1 MTNRPAALV
10 ACIIALILA
19 FMPVARAM
27 APAPSM
33 TGASGSA
40 RDSFGFVVCQPGGAV
55 DEGTD
60 NALPSHG
67 CDHCLTQAGVALPP
81 TDQVLL
87 SRIDASVTRIAWGHG
102 AEHGKPARWPAAQAR
117 APPLG

>member
-27 APAPSM
+27 APAPGM
-33 TGASGSA
+33 IGASDSA
-40 RDSFGFVVCQPGGAV
+40 RDSFGFVVCQPGVATGT
-55 DEGTD
+55 GTD
-60 NALPSHG
+60 KALPSHG

-117 APPLG
+117 APPLN